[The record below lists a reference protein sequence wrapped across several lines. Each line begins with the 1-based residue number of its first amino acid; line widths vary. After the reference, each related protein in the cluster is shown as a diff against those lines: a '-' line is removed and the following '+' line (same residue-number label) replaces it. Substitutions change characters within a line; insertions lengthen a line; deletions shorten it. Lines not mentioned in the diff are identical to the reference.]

1 MKTTLA
7 VLALFLSGNV
17 LADEASSDEL
27 GEGAP
32 APDWTLPGSDGN
44 DHSLSELLK
53 DGPVVLAWFPKADTP
68 GCTRECKSLTENG
81 DKIRE
86 FKVSYFMA
94 SVDSIEDNT
103 AFANKYG
110 ADFPILSDQSKE
122 VAEAYQVIGTWGVP
136 RRETFYIGTDGRILA
151 VDRKVKAD
159 TAAEDIVAML
169 DSLGVEKHGA
179 SASAPSA
186 GR

>member
-1 MKTTLA
+1 MKNILA
-7 VLALFLSGNV
+7 ICALAFAGAAFA
-17 LADEASSDEL
+17 ADEPLAAGST
-27 GEGAP
+27 

-44 DHSLSELLK
+44 EYSLAELRK
-53 DGPVVLAWFPKADTP
+53 DGAVVLAWFPKADTP
-68 GCTRECKSLTENG
+68 GCTRECQSLTKNG

-103 AFANKYG
+103 AFAQKYS
-110 ADFPILSDQSKE
+110 ADFPILSDETKE
-122 VAEAYQVIGTWGVP
+122 VAKAYRVMSAFGFP
-136 RRETFYIGTDGRILA
+136 NRHTFYISADGRVLA
-151 VDRKVKAD
+151 VDRKVNAD

-169 DSLGVEKHGA
+169 EQLDVEKRDA
-179 SASAPSA
+179 QAAAA